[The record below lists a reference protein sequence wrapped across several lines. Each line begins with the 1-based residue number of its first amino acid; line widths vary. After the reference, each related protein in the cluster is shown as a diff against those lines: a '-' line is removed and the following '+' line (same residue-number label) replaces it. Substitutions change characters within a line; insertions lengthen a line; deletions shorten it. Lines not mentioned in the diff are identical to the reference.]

1 MLYYGLRSKKK
12 SGRTKANTIF
22 LDQVGFRLLTVSG
35 RALMAIFCLETSE
48 SKALLYTLPSKIGSS
63 NGTML
68 FILSF
73 PLY

>member
-1 MLYYGLRSKKK
+1 MGFDLKK

-48 SKALLYTLPSKIGSS
+48 K
-63 NGTML
+63 
-68 FILSF
+68 
-73 PLY
+73 

>member
-1 MLYYGLRSKKK
+1 MLYYGLRSKKI

-48 SKALLYTLPSKIGSS
+48 K
-63 NGTML
+63 
-68 FILSF
+68 
-73 PLY
+73 